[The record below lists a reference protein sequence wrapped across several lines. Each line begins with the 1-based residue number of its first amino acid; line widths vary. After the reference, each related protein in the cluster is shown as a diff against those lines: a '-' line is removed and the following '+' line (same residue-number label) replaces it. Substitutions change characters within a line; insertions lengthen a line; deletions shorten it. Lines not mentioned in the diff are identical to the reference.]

1 MDPHSRRSTW
11 ETNMN
16 HRQNRITKLTTHFM
30 DEADT
35 LGDRI
40 AIMAEG
46 GLRCCGSS
54 LFLKNRYGASYTFS
68 HVKVTG
74 GVRRGGAH
82 GFLQAVHNSRS
93 YQLGLSAY
101 LQPPPPMAANPPG
114 DDTAVFSIDE
124 GVQAEAG
131 RIARGD
137 TAWGTNILGDCSTK
151 MFDNVAFPAQ
161 EDPFRKALATAGT
174 TLASPECTV
183 DLLPSDKAKCN
194 LQLQLTTPRTEV
206 VFEMTPMRSVVADR
220 LQQLRS
226 GVDAL
231 CNEYVLQWRV
241 QAATK
246 RMPLATTG
254 QVQLPGGSRKCDKG
268 PRTRRRLSL
277 YMLAGVSLL
286 CSFGGGVAL
295 GLAIAPEKGAPPVG
309 VRVTMTS
316 GDGQSGYSVE
326 LTSKDVQ
333 SLSTGQKCLGS
344 LESTERL
351 APAE

>member
-1 MDPHSRRSTW
+1 
-11 ETNMN
+11 
-16 HRQNRITKLTTHFM
+16 
-30 DEADT
+30 
-35 LGDRI
+35 
-40 AIMAEG
+40 
-46 GLRCCGSS
+46 
-54 LFLKNRYGASYTFS
+54 
-68 HVKVTG
+68 
-74 GVRRGGAH
+74 
-82 GFLQAVHNSRS
+82 
-93 YQLGLSAY
+93 
-101 LQPPPPMAANPPG
+101 
-114 DDTAVFSIDE
+114 
-124 GVQAEAG
+124 
-131 RIARGD
+131 
-137 TAWGTNILGDCSTK
+137 

-194 LQLQLTTPRTEV
+194 LQLQLTTPHTEV

-254 QVQLPGGSRKCDKG
+254 QVQLPGGSLKCDKG

>member
-1 MDPHSRRSTW
+1 MVIAMVGAVITPSTSANPSAGMDPVLWR
-11 ETNMN
+11 
-16 HRQNRITKLTTHFM
+16 FM
-30 DEADT
+30 CD
-35 LGDRI
+35 
-40 AIMAEG
+40 
-46 GLRCCGSS
+46 
-54 LFLKNRYGASYTFS
+54 
-68 HVKVTG
+68 KVF
-74 GVRRGGAH
+74 A
-82 GFLQAVHNSRS
+82 
-93 YQLGLSAY
+93 
-101 LQPPPPMAANPPG
+101 
-114 DDTAVFSIDE
+114 
-124 GVQAEAG
+124 
-131 RIARGD
+131 
-137 TAWGTNILGDCSTK
+137 NILTQSKEWTSQRRTK

-161 EDPFRKALATAGT
+161 EDPFRVELSLDEPKSMAIVIRNTASKKQWECQVWKTTNDVSHTIIPSLQKALATAGT

-254 QVQLPGGSRKCDKG
+254 QVQLPGGSLKCDKG
-268 PRTRRRLSL
+268 PRSRRRLSL